1 MFKFNMQLFHKPNAY
16 MRADRAKKKA
26 EGGEKNTSSTYVSG
40 GKVATVEYYSKNN
53 GSRIEKIRTFA
64 NNDGFVKDL
73 EVFTTSNLAK
83 KQYDVVVPLRI
94 LTIREETPYL
104 GSSKEGFALG
114 RKTGRSETA
123 HIGINVNTPKGV
135 SEKQEADA
143 KKAATRMMQR
153 SAEHFVNG
161 VAYGQTTLENLG
173 EVFKKQPALSAMQTL
188 ELNSKIR

>member
-1 MFKFNMQLFHKPNAY
+1 MFQFRLQAW
-16 MRADRAKKKA
+16 
-26 EGGEKNTSSTYVSG
+26 GGEAAAFRRKTPLPPMFPAGKSQPSNITAKITAHAST
-40 GKVATVEYYSKNN
+40 
-53 GSRIEKIRTFA
+53 KIRTFA

-83 KQYDVVVPLRI
+83 KQYDGVVPLRI

-161 VAYGQTTLENLG
+161 VAHGQTTLENLG

>member
-1 MFKFNMQLFHKPNAY
+1 MFQFRLQAW
-16 MRADRAKKKA
+16 
-26 EGGEKNTSSTYVSG
+26 GGRGGSLSAKNTSSTYVSG
-40 GKVATVEYYSKNN
+40 GKVATVEYYNPNN

-94 LTIREETPYL
+94 LTWREETPYL
-104 GSSKEGFALG
+104 GSSKEGFTLG

-123 HIGINVNTPKGV
+123 HIGINVNTPKPKGV

-143 KKAATRMMQR
+143 KKAAIRMMQR

-161 VAYGQTTLENLG
+161 VAYRQTTLEKLG

>member
-1 MFKFNMQLFHKPNAY
+1 MFQFRLQAW
-16 MRADRAKKKA
+16 
-26 EGGEKNTSSTYVSG
+26 GGRGGSISAKNTSSTYVSG

-94 LTIREETPYL
+94 LTMREETPYL

-153 SAEHFVNG
+153 SAEYFVNG
-161 VAYGQTTLENLG
+161 VAHGQTTLENLG